1 MSFVQSKL
9 AHQKLLTDLLDML
22 VYPLDDFHSYLLSK
36 TSMASKL
43 RDTRSDFGC
52 DVDRATG
59 SACEGRRVSERR
71 DREGGRFLGAS

>member
-1 MSFVQSKL
+1 
-9 AHQKLLTDLLDML
+9 ML
-22 VYPLDDFHSYLLSK
+22 VYLLDDLGEALHSYLFSK

-59 SACEGRRVSERR
+59 SACEGRGVIV
-71 DREGGRFLGAS
+71 REGKGGRFLGAN